1 MPVKMMFVGAA
12 MKVSK
17 EKLAANRAAIIGA
30 AVNLFQERGIDGVG
44 VSEISTVRVLRMGL
58 FMPSSAQKAGS

>member
-1 MPVKMMFVGAA
+1 

>member
-1 MPVKMMFVGAA
+1 

-44 VSEISTVRVLRMGL
+44 VSEISDCGSYAWGSLCPVRLKKRARSG
-58 FMPSSAQKAGS
+58 SAWRYGTS